1 MVLQRKQPTKQ
12 KYAEIVLL
20 LRLFLF
26 LSFFLSFF
34 TLSLSF
40 FSLSPYEKGASRQM
54 RFLLNAMVSLSLC
67 TRKTRSFYR
76 LCDDE

>member
-34 TLSLSF
+34 TLSFSF
-40 FSLSPYEKGASRQM
+40 FSLSPYARKE
-54 RFLLNAMVSLSLC
+54 LLAKCV
-67 TRKTRSFYR
+67 FY
-76 LCDDE
+76 